1 MFKSI
6 FISKLEIDIEMN
18 QTQPPSDI
26 AYSQSIDDLITQFQT
41 DTNNGLKASDIEKKH
56 LEYGYNEL
64 PKIKKSLWKIYL
76 APIFNFLIII
86 LIISGA
92 IVFIFGDQTSTI
104 ITFTVVLINSVTVIT
119 QQFRAQK
126 ALESL
131 RQIAALKSIVLRDGI
146 QFEIPTK
153 ELVPG
158 DIILLEQGDKIG
170 ADSRIIDHTNL
181 TIDEAPLTGES
192 EPVEKNN
199 QSIKEKNLPIQKQNN
214 MVFMGTYINTG
225 RGKALVTG
233 TGLNTEIGKISNQLN
248 EMGSI
253 EDIPLTKKL
262 NRLGYILGTVVIINL
277 IILIIYK
284 FIVLG
289 LEGLFFGDNITL
301 AITSSILRS
310 MGIMPI
316 NLPLLSTLVLVTGVL
331 NMAQSG
337 VIVKNLSAI
346 ESLGRVSVIC
356 SDKTGTISKN
366 EMTVEKFWINNM
378 EYTVTGSGYDSEG
391 KILVNGSIQ
400 DLRSDSTFQSFID
413 SSVVNNNAKLV
424 YEDVKVKLKSSKE
437 IAVRKVLGSPTEAA
451 LLVLAEKA
459 GYIPYDVKSKYNTVL
474 EFSFSSEFKRMTT
487 VCEIKTD
494 NSYKIAFSKGAPEF
508 ILKIANKIERNG
520 EATTLTK
527 DIREK
532 LLNQIQTRAI
542 QGYRT
547 LAIGYKKIDDNYKL
561 KRQEVEN
568 DLVFLGYVSI
578 LDPPRLG
585 VRESVE
591 ECESGGI
598 KVVMITGDHPATAK
612 TIASQM
618 RIYKEGDSI
627 AEGAELSELTTE
639 EFNNVSVFARVNP
652 SDKEII
658 VNNYQSQDHICAM
671 TGDGIN
677 DALALKLANAGIAMG
692 ITGTDVAKET
702 ADMVISD
709 DNFSSIVKGVRI
721 GRGLF
726 ARIRTIIFFFICL
739 NLMESVIFYAY
750 EFIPLFN
757 LFSSEWQHIYIY
769 GIVHSLPAL
778 ALVIDKHPTDV
789 MKEQP
794 RDGEQLLNKNMW
806 ILLVLQA
813 IIMGI
818 GLVLVL
824 QLTLGGAIPLNEWNL
839 NPAISYIPA
848 GSTQPELVAQK
859 ARTMF
864 ITTLYI
870 IETTFI
876 WTFRRPNKSL
886 IKSLKNEFSLT
897 LLVISLFTLALHV
910 FFVIFSNTANYYI
923 NDEFGLDLQ
932 INFLFLSGTDWIICI
947 LMALPGIIGIEIF
960 KYIARR
966 KNILF

>member
-1 MFKSI
+1 
-6 FISKLEIDIEMN
+6 MN
-18 QTQPPSDI
+18 QTQPPSDK
-26 AYSQSIDDLITQFQT
+26 AYLQSLDNLSNQFQT
-41 DTNNGLKASDIEKKH
+41 DTNNGLKTSEIEKKH
-56 LEYGYNEL
+56 LEFGYNEL

-104 ITFTVVLINSVTVIT
+104 ITFTVVVINSATVIT

-131 RQIAALKSIVLRDGI
+131 RQIAALKSIVQRDGI

-170 ADSRIIDHTNL
+170 ADARIINFSHL
-181 TIDEAPLTGES
+181 TIDEAALTGES

-199 QSIKEKNLPIQKQNN
+199 QNIKEENLPIHKQNN
-214 MVFMGTYINTG
+214 MVFMGTYIHTG
-225 RGKALVTG
+225 RGTALVTG
-233 TGLNTEIGKISNQLN
+233 TGMNTEIGKISNQLN

-262 NRLGYILGTVVIINL
+262 NRLGYILGTIVIINL

-284 FIVLG
+284 FSVLG
-289 LEGLFFGDNITL
+289 LEGLFFGDNITY
-301 AITSSILRS
+301 AITSSILRAMS
-310 MGIMPI
+310 IMPI
-316 NLPLLSTLVLVTGVL
+316 NLPLLSTLILVTGVL

-337 VIVKNLSAI
+337 VIVKNISAI

-366 EMTVEKFWINNM
+366 EMTVERFWMNNM

-391 KILVNGSIQ
+391 EILVNGDIQ
-400 DLRSDSTFQSFID
+400 DLHKDSTFQTFID
-413 SSVVNNNAKLV
+413 SSVLNNNAKLV
-424 YEDVKVKLKSSKE
+424 YEDVKVKLRTSKE
-437 IAVRKVLGSPTEAA
+437 IAIRKALGSPTEAA

-459 GYIPYDVKSKYNTVL
+459 GYIPYDIKNKYKNVQ
-474 EFSFSSEFKRMTT
+474 EFPFSSEIKRMTT
-487 VCEIKTD
+487 VCELKAD
-494 NSYKIAFSKGAPEF
+494 DSYKIAFSKGAPEI
-508 ILKIANKIERNG
+508 ILKITNKIEKNG
-520 EATTLTK
+520 RESALTNN
-527 DIREK
+527 IREQ
-532 LLNQIQTRAI
+532 LLNKIQTRAS

-547 LAIGYKKIDDNYKL
+547 LAICYKKFTGKGEL
-561 KRQEVEN
+561 ERQEVEKN
-568 DLVFLGYVSI
+568 LIFLGYVSI

-598 KVVMITGDHPATAK
+598 RVIMITGDHPATAK

-618 RIYKEGDSI
+618 RIYKDGDSI
-627 AEGAELSELTTE
+627 VEGVEISKLNTE
-639 EFNNVSVFARVNP
+639 EFNTVSVFARVNP

-658 VNNYQSQDHICAM
+658 VEKYQSQNHICAM

-726 ARIRTIIFFFICL
+726 AKIRTIIFFFICL
-739 NLMESVIFYAY
+739 NLMESVIFFSY
-750 EFIPLFN
+750 EFVPLFD

-769 GIVHSLPAL
+769 VIVHSLPAL
-778 ALVIDKHPTDV
+778 ALVIDKHPSDV
-789 MKEQP
+789 MKESP
-794 RDGEQLLNKNMW
+794 RDGQQLLNKNMW
-806 ILLVLQA
+806 IMLVIQALL
-813 IIMGI
+813 MGI
-818 GLVLVL
+818 GLVLAL
-824 QLTLGGAIPLNEWNL
+824 QFTLGGLIPLNEWNL
-839 NPAISYIPA
+839 NPTISYIPI

-864 ITTLYI
+864 ITTIYI
-870 IETTFI
+870 LETTFI
-876 WTFRRPNKSL
+876 WTFRRPNL
-886 IKSLKNEFSLT
+886 
-897 LLVISLFTLALHV
+897 
-910 FFVIFSNTANYYI
+910 
-923 NDEFGLDLQ
+923 
-932 INFLFLSGTDWIICI
+932 
-947 LMALPGIIGIEIF
+947 F
-960 KYIARR
+960 KYR
-966 KNILF
+966 